1 MKLSPTV
8 KRYLKMIRPFDIII
22 VTLLI
27 IGSFIP
33 LMVFTTSQH
42 HQAAAQTT
50 AKSHEVYTAV
60 VSHNGHVLKRI
71 RLTGHQGKTRYHFT
85 MGHGAYNDTLV
96 TDNRIQISDANCPDQ
111 ICVHHSAISKPGQ
124 TIVCL
129 PHKVLV
135 EVKSSNGATHSNSTG
150 GLVKP

>member
-1 MKLSPTV
+1 
-8 KRYLKMIRPFDIII
+8 MIRPFDIII

-27 IGSFIP
+27 VGSFIP
-33 LMVFTTSQH
+33 LMVFTANQH
-42 HQAAAQTT
+42 QQAAADAT
-50 AKSHEVYTAV
+50 AKRQEVYTAV

-71 RLTGHQGKTRYHFT
+71 RLTGHHGTTRYHFT

-96 TDNRIQISDANCPDQ
+96 NDNRIKIIDANCPDQ
-111 ICVHHSAISKPGQ
+111 ICVHHAAISKPGQ

-135 EVKSSNGATHSNSTG
+135 EVKSSNGATHSNSSG